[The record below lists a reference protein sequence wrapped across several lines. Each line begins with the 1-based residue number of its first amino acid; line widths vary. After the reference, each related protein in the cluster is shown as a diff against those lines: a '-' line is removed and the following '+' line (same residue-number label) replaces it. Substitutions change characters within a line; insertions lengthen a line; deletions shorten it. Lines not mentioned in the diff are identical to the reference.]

1 MEQVKDELGFTKT
14 YCLALIS
21 DSQKGIPFRY
31 SSRKNE
37 DGIYPYFRNKEEIYG
52 KITNPL
58 NESVSHNI
66 KGKFL
71 IEWQRIDHTNFWY
84 YLLEI

>member
-1 MEQVKDELGFTKT
+1 M
-14 YCLALIS
+14 IS